1 MRVVRWARLEAC
13 ATCGLRLGAWYP
25 VTGLT
30 AREAQV
36 QVRGRMVMVPRS
48 LLELR
53 VTPPQDWTVV
63 PPGVGPTRLLAG
75 GRDGYVVC
83 PNCRNR
89 DTLPAVRVAKL
100 RCARCNDVFTIAWDE
115 PYLRTERV
123 RRERGAVPEPAR
135 AVREVP
141 LPPWTTLAPDGR
153 MTRRRVPTDRRAH
166 LERRIAERRVRPS
179 VVRLPERRGLV
190 DGARAPGPCS
200 GVGPRRPRQIR
211 SQTAFQTQQAEP

>member
-1 MRVVRWARLEAC
+1 
-13 ATCGLRLGAWYP
+13 LGAWYP

-53 VTPPQDWTVV
+53 VTPPQEWTVV

-179 VVRLPERRGLV
+179 VVRLPERRIVQRRCILTRRTGRERRC
-190 DGARAPGPCS
+190 GIERRQRAAGW
-200 GVGPRRPRQIR
+200 
-211 SQTAFQTQQAEP
+211 

>member
-53 VTPPQDWTVV
+53 ATPSQEWTVV
-63 PPGVGPTRLLAG
+63 PPRVDPTRPLAG

-83 PNCRNR
+83 PNCRHR
-89 DTLPAVRVAKL
+89 DTLPEARVAKL

-115 PYLRTERV
+115 PYLRTGRGH
-123 RRERGAVPEPAR
+123 RERGAVPGAGPAR
-135 AVREVP
+135 ASREVL
-141 LPPWTTLAPDGR
+141 LPPWTTLAPDRR
-153 MTRRRVPTDRRAH
+153 MTRRRVPADRRAH
-166 LERRIAERRVRPS
+166 LERRIAERRVLPS
-179 VVRLPERRGLV
+179 AVMRPERRIAQRRGILNRRS
-190 DGARAPGPCS
+190 GRERRGGIERRQRAAGW
-200 GVGPRRPRQIR
+200 
-211 SQTAFQTQQAEP
+211 

>member
-100 RCARCNDVFTIAWDE
+100 SCARCNDVFTIASD
-115 PYLRTERV
+115 
-123 RRERGAVPEPAR
+123 
-135 AVREVP
+135 
-141 LPPWTTLAPDGR
+141 DR

-179 VVRLPERRGLV
+179 VVRLPERRIV
-190 DGARAPGPCS
+190 Q
-200 GVGPRRPRQIR
+200 RRCILTRRTGRERRCGIERRQR
-211 SQTAFQTQQAEP
+211 VAGW

>member
-1 MRVVRWARLEAC
+1 MRVVKWARLEAC

-25 VTGLT
+25 VTGVT

-53 VTPPQDWTVV
+53 ATPPQEWTVV
-63 PPGVGPTRLLAG
+63 PPRMDPSRPLAG

-83 PNCRNR
+83 PNCRHR

-115 PYLRTERV
+115 PYLRTRRG
-123 RRERGAVPEPAR
+123 RREGGAVPGPAR
-135 AVREVP
+135 ASREVP

-153 MTRRRVPTDRRAH
+153 MTRRRITTDRRAH
-166 LERRIAERRVRPS
+166 PERRIARRRCILTRRTGRERRCGI
-179 VVRLPERRGLV
+179 ERRQ
-190 DGARAPGPCS
+190 RAAGW
-200 GVGPRRPRQIR
+200 
-211 SQTAFQTQQAEP
+211 